1 MSVAL
6 WNMAAMTNYLYLWPA
21 NNLRSA
27 RKVMPSKGE
36 LMMDKFG
43 GNPGQYSRLYLAMT
57 IDL

>member
-43 GNPGQYSRLYLAMT
+43 GNPGQYS
-57 IDL
+57 